1 MEYCKLGDLEKEIMD
16 RRKSKKYFKESEIW
30 HMWMFIVL
38 AIHELNRNKKNK
50 ICHRGITPDNIL
62 IDENFV
68 LKLGDFGH
76 SKIVNHDNSFA
87 MTNINASKYMAP
99 E

>member
-1 MEYCKLGDLEKEIMD
+1 
-16 RRKSKKYFKESEIW
+16 
-30 HMWMFIVL
+30 MWMHLTL
-38 AIHELNRNKKNK
+38 ALHELNRNQKNK
-50 ICHRGITPDNIL
+50 IIHRGITPDNIL

-76 SKIVNHDNSFA
+76 AKVLNNENSFA
-87 MTNINASKYMAP
+87 ITNIKASKYMSP